1 MWKFSQK
8 QYLQLIKSVNAGFID
23 GVDGYDVEKKNLE
36 NVSEQMNL

>member
-1 MWKFSQK
+1 MWKFSK
-8 QYLQLIKSVNAGFID
+8 ISSTIKSVNAGFID